1 MHRKAADTGGE
12 DGKGKI
18 DNRDKSRQ
26 KARGTFR
33 EEGAPAESICFGLIQ
48 CNWTNPSFFCT
59 FDSVRRA
66 T

>member
-1 MHRKAADTGGE
+1 MENRITEIRAD
-12 DGKGKI
+12 K
-18 DNRDKSRQ
+18 

-33 EEGAPAESICFGLIQ
+33 EEGAPAEGICFGLIQ

-59 FDSVRRA
+59 FDNVRRA